1 MKKIIFLLI
10 VAAGIAWFALHDS
23 DLDKLMKRQPITE
36 QSGIRLIEY
45 EPGYVDVE
53 RYIERGLITIIYFY
67 SENCPGTPLMDV
79 NIKSL
84 LKVRPDV
91 AVRKFSLGKRWSEE
105 GAYKKYKL
113 DIGMSPFFIIYKT
126 DGKIIAADKGT
137 KRKAETLLLDWI
149 TAELN
154 KH

>member
-23 DLDKLMKRQPITE
+23 DLDKLMKRQPVTE
-36 QSGIRLIEY
+36 QSGMKIVEY
-45 EPGYVDVE
+45 EYGYVDIESYV
-53 RYIERGLITIIYFY
+53 ERGLITVIYFY
-67 SENCPGTPLMDV
+67 SESCPGTPLMDA
-79 NIKSL
+79 NIQSL

-105 GAYKKYKL
+105 SAYNKYKL
-113 DIGMSPFFIIYKT
+113 HIGISPFIVIYKP
-126 DGKIIAADKGT
+126 DGKIIAADKG
-137 KRKAETLLLDWI
+137 RNGKATDLLLDWI

-154 KH
+154 KQ